1 MLGTIKAEVYNV
13 ESFNIED
20 ERVVTLILATLLKL
34 KDKLYM
40 RIIEEPENFYEF
52 YLFKYDINLENLQ
65 EI

>member
-40 RIIEEPENFYEF
+40 RIIEEAENFYEF

>member
-34 KDKLYM
+34 KDCK
-40 RIIEEPENFYEF
+40 
-52 YLFKYDINLENLQ
+52 
-65 EI
+65 